1 MIPVAEENYSH
12 TSCAAAISSETV
24 YYSVM
29 HWRKPDGHKSFG
41 GYWVSLNGFSL
52 YSRQQQILV
61 TEKDL
66 DAITGTEGSWL
77 SRILHVTPDESEI
90 DVVAGI
96 NSKDGMNMQ
105 YAVHRIDLKRREIV
119 QRFSMPGV
127 FI

>member
-1 MIPVAEENYSH
+1 MIPVAEENHSL
-12 TSCAAAISSETV
+12 TSCVVAISSETA

-41 GYWVSLNGFSL
+41 GYWASLNSFSL
-52 YSRQQQILV
+52 NSRQEQILV

-66 DAITGTEGSWL
+66 DAMTGTKGSWI
-77 SRILHVTPDESEI
+77 SRILHVNPDESKI